1 MYAMYRRINITLP
14 ENTLKLIDR
23 ISAKGDRSRFI
34 DEAVREYAKKRSRA
48 ALRKNLKEGAIRDAE
63 QDLAIAEEWFPL
75 EEEAW
80 QKIDD
85 H

>member
-1 MYAMYRRINITLP
+1 MNRRINITLP
-14 ENTLKLIDR
+14 ERTLKLIDR
-23 ISAKGDRSRFI
+23 ISEKGDRSRFI
-34 DEAVREYAKKRSRA
+34 DEAVREYVGRRSRA

-80 QKIDD
+80 QKTENR
-85 H
+85 